1 MDRTKLVLVGM
12 AALAV
17 AGGILG
23 WSLFFRDPAAATP
36 TFGQLSVREPNGN
49 WEGVGP
55 NPSGN
60 FEVLP
65 SVFPNA
71 GLRFFLYAPY
81 PTALS
86 IDLDGQTLPDIPSAG
101 GTSATGYFRV
111 LNVNTSVNPAQW
123 ELEIQPPDS
132 KMSSAMMTFKIA
144 DVSLNPRFTGT
155 DHISN
160 PITVILVARKLFS
173 VSIALSGMGTGEVT
187 SQPPGIIC
195 PTTCAF
201 DFGQSVTVTL
211 TPNPTSGSTFAG
223 WSGACESAGSVGN
236 CTLTLNGTA
245 MSVGAVFR
253 PTSVG
258 NTGPGAASCN
268 LSPNPPTNYTFFTSP
283 LCPASALGSFVGCNS
298 QGYVCCADSTCS
310 STIGM
315 VCPSNSVPLPSPNA
329 PTGCFLQQ

>member
-1 MDRTKLVLVGM
+1 MNRTKLVLVGV

-17 AGGILG
+17 AGGIL
-23 WSLFFRDPAAATP
+23 WWFLFFRDPAAATP

-49 WEGVGP
+49 WGGVGP

-65 SVFPNA
+65 SAFPNA

-86 IDLDGQTLPDIPSAG
+86 IDLDGQTLSDIPSAG

-111 LNVNTSVNPAQW
+111 LNVNTSFNPAQW

-132 KMSSAMMTFKIA
+132 KMSSTMMTFKIA

-155 DHISN
+155 DHISG

-173 VSIALSGMGTGEVT
+173 VSVALSGMGTGEVT

-223 WSGACESAGSVGN
+223 WSGACASAGSGGN
-236 CTLTLNGTA
+236 CILTLNGTA
-245 MSVGAVFR
+245 MSVGAAFR

-258 NTGPGAASCN
+258 GTPPPSCPPPQPDPSGA
-268 LSPNPPTNYTFFTSP
+268 TFFTSP
-283 LCPASALGSFVGCNS
+283 LCPASALGAFVSCNS
-298 QGYVCCADSTCS
+298 QGFRCCADSTCS
-310 STIGM
+310 STIAM
-315 VCPSNSVPLPSPNA
+315 VCPSGSVPLPSPAA
-329 PTGCFLQQ
+329 PTGCYIPP